1 MKLKKIASLALAG
14 IMAVSML
21 AGCKDNPSSS
31 SEPTN
36 PVNPVT
42 SDVADAVNKLLSG
55 DQKEV
60 MTFGTSSA
68 LLNAVKAVAGDSGVV
83 TPTMIANAYDTN
95 KTAFAT
101 NDSYEEGVA
110 KKVKEKF
117 TTGVIN
123 LGDTGWRTFTTT
135 DPTNQE
141 KSSSCLYVYVVS
153 GDMSE
158 DTIARNFLAAWG
170 SSIDDTTLSSKTKD
184 GDDIAYDGDIAAVKV
199 YNSKDATK
207 TAWVVGV
214 MITETVTNGTNT
226 QV

>member
-21 AGCKDNPSSS
+21 AGCGEAASS

-95 KTAFAT
+95 ETSFGSQ
-101 NDSYEEGVA
+101 DSYQENVT
-110 KKVKEKF
+110 KKVKDKF
-117 TTGVIN
+117 TTGVITV
-123 LGDTGWRTFTTT
+123 GDAGWNAFKDT

-158 DTIARNFLAAWG
+158 DTIARNFLATWG
-170 SSIDDTTLSSKTKD
+170 SSIDDTILKSKTAD
-184 GDDIAYDGDIAAVKV
+184 NNDIAYDGDIAAVKV

-214 MITETVTNGTNT
+214 MLTETVTNGTNT